1 MSEIDDVV
9 DRMDAKFRSANSVPV
24 QRAPITANE
33 WAIIREAIKGDSD
46 ESPSSD

>member
-1 MSEIDDVV
+1 MNELDEVV
-9 DRMDAKFRSANSVPV
+9 ARMDSKFTSANSIPV

-33 WAIIREAIKGDSD
+33 WAVIREAIKGDSD